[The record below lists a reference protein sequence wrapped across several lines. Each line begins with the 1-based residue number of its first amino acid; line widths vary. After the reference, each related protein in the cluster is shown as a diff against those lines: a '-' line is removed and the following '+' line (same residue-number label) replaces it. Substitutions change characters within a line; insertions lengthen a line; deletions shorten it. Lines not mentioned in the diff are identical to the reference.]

1 MWVGASVV
9 IVDLYEWSIWP
20 WIIANGVV
28 AAWALV
34 AHLQDRYRHRALWVS
49 AGVAQAI
56 IALHVLFGAIA
67 QAQDEI
73 EPGEPLLYGLAA
85 FMSCGII
92 FQYRNEMRGRIHL
105 LYGLGSLWLMGLG
118 IRAAYLVLW
127 FPA

>member
-1 MWVGASVV
+1 M

-20 WIIANGVV
+20 WMLANGAVGI
-28 AAWALV
+28 WALV
-34 AHLQDRYRHRALWVS
+34 AHVQESYRHRALWV
-49 AGVAQAI
+49 AVGVAQAF

-92 FQYRNEMRGRIHL
+92 FQYRNEMPDRTHL
-105 LYGLGSLWLMGLG
+105 LYGLGSLWLMGLA
-118 IRAAYLVLW
+118 IRSAYLVLW
-127 FPA
+127 FPT

>member
-1 MWVGASVV
+1 MWAGAPVV

-49 AGVAQAI
+49 AGIAQAI
-56 IALHVLFGAIA
+56 IALHVLFGAVA

-92 FQYRNEMRGRIHL
+92 FQYRNEMQGRIHL

>member
-1 MWVGASVV
+1 M

-20 WIIANGVV
+20 WMIANGAVGI
-28 AAWALV
+28 WALV
-34 AHLQDRYRHRALWVS
+34 AHLNEQFRHRSLWI
-49 AGVAQAI
+49 AIGVAQAI
-56 IALHVLFGAIA
+56 IAAHVLFGVVA

-85 FMSCGII
+85 FMSCGLI
-92 FQYRNEMRGRIHL
+92 FSYRNEMRDRPHL

-127 FPA
+127 FPS

>member
-1 MWVGASVV
+1 MWAGAPVV

-49 AGVAQAI
+49 AGIAQAI

-73 EPGEPLLYGLAA
+73 EPGEPLLYGLAQTA
-85 FMSCGII
+85 V
-92 FQYRNEMRGRIHL
+92 
-105 LYGLGSLWLMGLG
+105 LGSAAGLV
-118 IRAAYLVLW
+118 AYGVGLLVESQLL
-127 FPA
+127 

>member
-1 MWVGASVV
+1 M

-20 WIIANGVV
+20 WMIANGAVGI
-28 AAWALV
+28 WALV
-34 AHLQDRYRHRALWVS
+34 AHLNEQFRHRSLWI
-49 AGVAQAI
+49 AIGVAQGI
-56 IALHVLFGAIA
+56 IAVHVLFGVIA

-85 FMSCGII
+85 FMSCGLI
-92 FQYRNEMRGRIHL
+92 FSYRNEMRDRPHL

-127 FPA
+127 FPS